1 MTIVIPGMVTIS
13 LLSLFYCSMLPET
26 GRKARMQ
33 AFERQYI
40 AHRGFHDNRSEC
52 PENSLPAFERAIQ
65 MGYGI
70 ELDVQ
75 LTKDGVP
82 VVFHDWDLKRAA
94 GVDRKIRDC
103 TFEELQSY
111 RLFGSSQ
118 TIPAFE
124 AVLELAD
131 GRTPLIIELKA
142 EIVHRELCEKCA
154 ALGILISILAGTPV
168 GSTIVA
174 VDILAFLICS
184 ALGRARGGEAG

>member
-1 MTIVIPGMVTIS
+1 MTIVIPGMVTLS
-13 LLSLFYCSMLPET
+13 LISLFYCSMLPET

-33 AFERQYI
+33 AFEQQYI

-52 PENSLPAFERAIQ
+52 PENSLPAFERAIE

-118 TIPAFE
+118 TVSTASNRS
-124 AVLELAD
+124 V
-131 GRTPLIIELKA
+131 RW
-142 EIVHRELCEKCA
+142 H
-154 ALGILISILAGTPV
+154 LAG
-168 GSTIVA
+168 
-174 VDILAFLICS
+174 LS
-184 ALGRARGGEAG
+184 ATVRIFCADSLRPITAARA

>member
-1 MTIVIPGMVTIS
+1 
-13 LLSLFYCSMLPET
+13 
-26 GRKARMQ
+26 
-33 AFERQYI
+33 
-40 AHRGFHDNRSEC
+40 
-52 PENSLPAFERAIQ
+52 

-124 AVLELAD
+124 TVLELAD

-154 ALGILISILAGTPV
+154 ALFRPLSG
-168 GSTIVA
+168 
-174 VDILAFLICS
+174 
-184 ALGRARGGEAG
+184 

>member
-118 TIPAFE
+118 TIPTFE

-142 EIVHRELCEKCA
+142 EIVHRELCEK
-154 ALGILISILAGTPV
+154 LSLIHICFR
-168 GSTIVA
+168 IV
-174 VDILAFLICS
+174 S
-184 ALGRARGGEAG
+184 RARSFWNASV